1 MASRKKSRAQRRRP
15 SDFLQFVAFSI
26 IAGFLV
32 AIIVVPPAV
41 GVGMV
46 ANASMAWFQDLPED
60 ISEGPF
66 SRPSTLYASD
76 GKTELATFFE
86 ENRTEVKLDQMSPH
100 MRNAIISVE
109 DRDFY
114 NHGAVSAI
122 GIGRAF
128 ANNFLNPKKRQGAS
142 TLTQQYVN
150 NLIVDSD
157 VQRGADP
164 TTLGGNKGYLDK
176 IKEMK
181 LAISMEQ
188 NKSKDEILEGYLNI
202 VNLGG
207 TNYGVEAA
215 AQYYWGISAKDL
227 SVAQSALL
235 AGLVQSPNTYDPTTH
250 PDLARERR
258 DVVLGTMLRD
268 GKISQQEYDEAIAS
282 PIKLNV
288 HPPEKGCSVAGES
301 SVFCNYVV
309 NYVALDESFGAT
321 PEERLNLLNRG
332 GFKLVSTLNPEAQKI
347 AKQSVEAVQ
356 PGSTNTNNV
365 NAALTSVEPG
375 SGRVV
380 AMAQNA
386 EWGKPKD
393 ANDHS
398 QTQFNFNVDSLY
410 GGTPGFQPGS
420 TFKPVVLSQWI
431 NSGRGVNA
439 QIDGTALSYP
449 SNFGWNARCV
459 EGGKYY
465 YRDSANGWSFKNA
478 VPGYQTWGTV
488 THDIRVSANSY
499 LYSMVSK
506 LDLCDISDM
515 ANKLHLHDGLGQ
527 QLYDPG
533 LLSANIGGTRYG
545 ATPLTMAS
553 AYATFASEGKYCEPR
568 PLEKITKGDGSPMKT
583 YESKCE
589 QAISPDIANG
599 VSYVLKGVLASG
611 GSAPKRAIGLPDAS
625 AAKTG
630 TNDNSSQ
637 TWMVGYTRGLATAS
651 WVGSNDLGYR
661 SMNGIA
667 INGRVLEYVDGAT
680 YAGAQWQQF
689 MQAMAPKYN
698 TEKFTEPPASVTSTN
713 VNGN

>member
-46 ANASMAWFQDLPED
+46 ANASMTWFQDLPED

-100 MRNAIISVE
+100 MRDAIISVE

-215 AQYYWGISAKDL
+215 AQYYWGIPAKDL

-301 SVFCNYVV
+301 SFFCNYVV
-309 NYVALDESFGAT
+309 NYVALDEL
-321 PEERLNLLNRG
+321 E
-332 GFKLVSTLNPEAQKI
+332 
-347 AKQSVEAVQ
+347 
-356 PGSTNTNNV
+356 
-365 NAALTSVEPG
+365 
-375 SGRVV
+375 
-380 AMAQNA
+380 
-386 EWGKPKD
+386 
-393 ANDHS
+393 
-398 QTQFNFNVDSLY
+398 
-410 GGTPGFQPGS
+410 
-420 TFKPVVLSQWI
+420 
-431 NSGRGVNA
+431 
-439 QIDGTALSYP
+439 GTAAYTD
-449 SNFGWNARCV
+449 
-459 EGGKYY
+459 KYTAE
-465 YRDSANGWSFKNA
+465 DKAKF
-478 VPGYQTWGTV
+478 
-488 THDIRVSANSY
+488 D
-499 LYSMVSK
+499 
-506 LDLCDISDM
+506 
-515 ANKLHLHDGLGQ
+515 
-527 QLYDPG
+527 
-533 LLSANIGGTRYG
+533 
-545 ATPLTMAS
+545 
-553 AYATFASEGKYCEPR
+553 AY
-568 PLEKITKGDGSPMKT
+568 LEKQLAKIEIPNKDEAYLRQRMLEM
-583 YESKCE
+583 Y
-589 QAISPDIANG
+589 ANPTRN
-599 VSYVLKGVLASG
+599 YLKAN
-611 GSAPKRAIGLPDAS
+611 A
-625 AAKTG
+625 
-630 TNDNSSQ
+630 
-637 TWMVGYTRGLATAS
+637 
-651 WVGSNDLGYR
+651 
-661 SMNGIA
+661 
-667 INGRVLEYVDGAT
+667 
-680 YAGAQWQQF
+680 
-689 MQAMAPKYN
+689 
-698 TEKFTEPPASVTSTN
+698 
-713 VNGN
+713 